1 MTTFLGFILL
11 ILICL
16 VFYFFILPIITYIGG
31 WIDCNHELSFPHNYK
46 GHNQGDAIF
55 YGIFF
60 TAILTLIIILLYFL
74 SKELGEFF
82 TNNFTIWF

>member
-11 ILICL
+11 ILMCL

-31 WIDCNHELSFPHNYK
+31 WIDCHHELSFPHNYK
-46 GHNQGDAIF
+46 GNNQTDS
-55 YGIFF
+55 
-60 TAILTLIIILLYFL
+60 IIKGFFL
-74 SKELGEFF
+74 SGILIFIFMFIFVISEKLGEFF